1 MLFKIYLKN
10 KLGSY
15 EVIAQFSR
23 EFDRDICINALSEE
37 FNDVIFYKEAPF
49 KKED

>member
-15 EVIAQFSR
+15 EVIAQFTR
-23 EFDRDICINALSEE
+23 EYDRDICINALSEE
-37 FNDVIFYKEAPF
+37 FNNVTFFKEIPF
-49 KKED
+49 KKEI